1 MAAYSRQSTFTDGD
15 TISASLFNNEYDAL
29 AAAFVNTSGHK
40 HDGTTGEGP
49 VIGLIGDANIAT
61 PLNKVLID
69 TTNDHIEFY
78 VDVSSSS
85 VQQAY
90 IADGVIAPVTDSDVD
105 LGTSSLYF
113 KNAFIDAITTTGNV
127 AVGGNLTVTG
137 NTTFNGG
144 TQTLGDAA
152 TDNVVFGAD
161 VNSSII
167 PNTDNSFDLGSTSQ
181 EWKDIYIDGVAYLD
195 EINFNGTAI
204 TSTAAELNILDGVT
218 ATATEINAL
227 DGITSTV
234 SELNILDGV
243 TASAADINLIDG
255 ITNGTVIA
263 SKAIITDSNKDITG
277 GRNITISGELDA
289 ATLDISGDADIDGT
303 LEADAITVN
312 GTALSTVITGTTVST
327 VTVSDSTANTNF
339 PVVFHDE
346 SNALLDDTGA
356 LRYNPST
363 GTLLVP
369 NLSVAGTTTTVDTVT
384 MNAANAIIFEGA
396 TPDGNETTLSI
407 IDPTGDRTINLP
419 NVSGTLPVLAAASTT
434 QITSTPEELNILD
447 GVTSTATELNILDG
461 VTSTTAELNILDGVT
476 STATEL
482 NLVDGITAGTVS
494 ASKAVIVDSDKDIS
508 GFRNVTVTGELDGA
522 TLDISGDADID
533 GTTNLDN
540 TDIDGTLVVDGSN
553 ISLDSTST
561 LNIDN
566 SNTSNGITIG
576 TATSGVPVSIGHST
590 SETTINDNLTVT
602 GDLTVSGT
610 TTTVNSTTVNLNDH
624 NIVLDSGNSTSAVIN
639 GGGITL
645 EGGSGDDATFTY
657 NTSGPK
663 FELKLGSSH
672 EDLQVD
678 KLTADGGVV
687 VDNITIDGTEIDLSS
702 GNLTVD
708 VAGEIHLDS
717 DGGIIRFKDA
727 ATDVGTFENVS
738 SDFIIK
744 SSISDQDLIF
754 KGNDGGSAITAL
766 TLDMSDAGAATFTS
780 SVTSGSFLQANGHI
794 STGSNSGRLRA
805 GASNEIELSHDGSHG
820 ELDVDTGN
828 LTIDVAGDI
837 NLDAG
842 GSDIS
847 LQGSGAEYGKF
858 NLSGNS
864 LNIHSSISDGDIVF
878 KGSDGGSAITAL
890 TLDMSDAGTAT
901 FNHDIALGDDSIAK
915 FGDSGELNIYHHNNG
930 SSYIQETGGGDLQLL
945 ATEFRVMN
953 AAGTENKILATTD
966 GSVDLYHDNVK
977 KFETTSSGIDVT
989 GLVEFDSL
997 SGTGSVAITDIADED
1012 DMSSD
1017 SATLLATQ
1025 QSIKAYADTKA
1036 SAGFAVAMA
1045 IAL

>member
-1 MAAYSRQSTFTDGD
+1 
-15 TISASLFNNEYDAL
+15 
-29 AAAFVNTSGHK
+29 
-40 HDGTTGEGP
+40 
-49 VIGLIGDANIAT
+49 
-61 PLNKVLID
+61 
-69 TTNDHIEFY
+69 
-78 VDVSSSS
+78 
-85 VQQAY
+85 
-90 IADGVIAPVTDSDVD
+90 
-105 LGTSSLYF
+105 
-113 KNAFIDAITTTGNV
+113 
-127 AVGGNLTVTG
+127 
-137 NTTFNGG
+137 
-144 TQTLGDAA
+144 
-152 TDNVVFGAD
+152 
-161 VNSSII
+161 
-167 PNTDNSFDLGSTSQ
+167 
-181 EWKDIYIDGVAYLD
+181 
-195 EINFNGTAI
+195 
-204 TSTAAELNILDGVT
+204 
-218 ATATEINAL
+218 
-227 DGITSTV
+227 
-234 SELNILDGV
+234 
-243 TASAADINLIDG
+243 
-255 ITNGTVIA
+255 
-263 SKAIITDSNKDITG
+263 
-277 GRNITISGELDA
+277 
-289 ATLDISGDADIDGT
+289 IDGT

-828 LTIDVAGDI
+828 LTI
-837 NLDAG
+837 
-842 GSDIS
+842 
-847 LQGSGAEYGKF
+847 
-858 NLSGNS
+858 
-864 LNIHSSISDGDIVF
+864 
-878 KGSDGGSAITAL
+878 
-890 TLDMSDAGTAT
+890 
-901 FNHDIALGDDSIAK
+901 
-915 FGDSGELNIYHHNNG
+915 
-930 SSYIQETGGGDLQLL
+930 
-945 ATEFRVMN
+945 
-953 AAGTENKILATTD
+953 
-966 GSVDLYHDNVK
+966 
-977 KFETTSSGIDVT
+977 
-989 GLVEFDSL
+989 
-997 SGTGSVAITDIADED
+997 
-1012 DMSSD
+1012 
-1017 SATLLATQ
+1017 
-1025 QSIKAYADTKA
+1025 
-1036 SAGFAVAMA
+1036 
-1045 IAL
+1045 